1 MSKASYKDLIVWQK
15 SMDLGLLIYKVT
27 DNFPNNENFGL
38 ISQMRRSAVSIP
50 SNVAEGRMR
59 QSRKE
64 FVQFLHIAFGSGAE
78 LETQL
83 LFSLRLGYLF
93 QKDFDKVSSLLDE
106 IMRMLNV
113 LISIKSA
120 RAS

>member
-1 MSKASYKDLIVWQK
+1 MSKASYKDLMVWQK
-15 SMDLGLLIYKVT
+15 SIDLGLLVYKVT
-27 DNFPNNENFGL
+27 DNFPNCENFGL
-38 ISQMRRSAVSIP
+38 VSQMRRSTVSIP

-59 QSRKE
+59 RSQKE
-64 FVQFLHIAFGSGAE
+64 FVRFLHIAFGFGAE

-106 IMRMLNV
+106 IMRMLNA
-113 LISIKSA
+113 LIGVKPV
-120 RAS
+120 RAC